1 MPELSQQIE
10 AALGQVPVSLS
21 PLAGGCVGDVQTAT
35 LADGSRVVV
44 KVDASAEPSLDI
56 EGFMLSYLARE
67 SSLPV
72 PRVLHADDRLLIMTH
87 VAGSSTFDAPAQRHA
102 AELLAELHAVTAPRA
117 GLDRDTLIGSLH
129 QPNPWT
135 ESWVAFFAAHR
146 LVYMADEAARAG
158 RLPADLAARVHALAD
173 RLDGLLDEP
182 DAFSLVHG
190 DVWSGNVLAE
200 PGRITGFID
209 PAIYYAHP
217 EVELAFITLFNC
229 FGQPFFD
236 RYHEL
241 RPIAAGFFESRRH
254 VYNLYPLLVHVRLFG
269 GGYVQQLSSTLSGLG
284 F

>member
-1 MPELSQQIE
+1 MKALKNWWQMRTGEDETPFDGDTPAWLASLVFHMCLLVVAGLIGLSHYGPREGIVLTMPEVLE
-10 AALGQVPVSLS
+10 EDDTPVE
-21 PLAGGCVGDVQTAT
+21 PLDFQYNPDETT
-35 LADGSRVVV
+35 EVV
-44 KVDASAEPSLDI
+44 AS
-56 EGFMLSYLARE
+56 
-67 SSLPV
+67 SSE
-72 PRVLHADDRLLIMTH
+72 
-87 VAGSSTFDAPAQRHA
+87 TFDAPAQRHA

-135 ESWVAFFAAHR
+135 ESWVAFFAGHR
-146 LVYMADEAARAG
+146 LVSMADQATRAG
-158 RLPADLAARVHALAD
+158 RLPADLAARVHTLAD
-173 RLDGLLDEP
+173 RLGSLLDEP
-182 DAFSLVHG
+182 GAFSLVHG

-209 PAIYYAHP
+209 PAIYFAHP